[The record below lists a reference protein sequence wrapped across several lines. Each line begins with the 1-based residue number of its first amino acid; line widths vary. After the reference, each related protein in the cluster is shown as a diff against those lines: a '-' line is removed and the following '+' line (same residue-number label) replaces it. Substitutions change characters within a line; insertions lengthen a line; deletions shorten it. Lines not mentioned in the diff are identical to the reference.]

1 MSDQIEY
8 LITGIKTETNNTN
21 TFFLTPNTTNYN
33 YKAGQFITFTFA
45 FNNHTVNRSYSI
57 SSSPDTDQQIS
68 ITVKRVLNGEVTNW
82 LFTKAAVGDILKGS
96 AAQGKFTIE
105 YTPAN
110 KRDIFL
116 IAAGSGIT
124 ALYSLLKSVLKHE
137 PESNIILVY
146 SNSNI
151 ESAIFYN
158 EIKNIESHHSNLTIE
173 WLFSNNSNI
182 LRARLGNFILE
193 EIMETHLK
201 YNKNDAL
208 IYTCGPEDFML
219 MVQISCLTNGY
230 NKNNI
235 RKEIFDVT
243 PAEVE
248 KKYWDN
254 QNRRV
259 TFIKNN
265 TATEIDV
272 PYNISLLDAAL
283 RNGISISNSCKAG
296 KCGTCVCQIKQ
307 GKVWMHYNEVLMD
320 NEIENGEVLTCTGHP
335 ITDDVIIEIK

>member
-1 MSDQIEY
+1 MNELIEY
-8 LITGIKTETNNTN
+8 RITDIKTETNNTR
-21 TFFLTPNTTNYN
+21 TFFLKPCTIHYS
-33 YKAGQFITFTFA
+33 YKAGQFITFEFD
-45 FNNHTVNRSYSI
+45 FKINKVNRSYSI

-82 LFTKAAVGDILKGS
+82 LFTKAKIGDVLSGS
-96 AAQGKFTIE
+96 PAQGKFTID
-105 YTPAN
+105 YTPGN

-124 ALYSLLKSVLKHE
+124 ALYSILKSVLKHE
-137 PESNIILVY
+137 PGSNVVLVY
-146 SNSNI
+146 SNSSI
-151 ESAIFYN
+151 ETTIFYN
-158 EIKNIESHHSNLTIE
+158 DIKVLGIQHPNLTIE
-173 WLFSNNSNI
+173 WLFSDNPNI

-193 EIMETHLK
+193 EIMNRHLK
-201 YNKNDAL
+201 YDKNNAL

-219 MVQISCLTNGY
+219 MVQISSLTNGY

-235 RKEIFDVT
+235 RKEIYDVT

-248 KKYWDN
+248 KKYWDE
-254 QNRRV
+254 QNRQV

-265 TATEIDV
+265 IATKIEV
-272 PYNISLLDAAL
+272 PYNVSLLDAAL
-283 RNGISISNSCKAG
+283 NNGISISNSCKAG
-296 KCGTCVCQIKQ
+296 KCGTCVCRLKQ

-320 NEIENGEVLTCTGHP
+320 SEIENGEILTCTGHP

>member
-1 MSDQIEY
+1 MSEQIEY
-8 LITGIKTETNNTN
+8 RITDIRTETNNTK
-21 TFFLTPNTTNYN
+21 TFFLTPNTINYS
-33 YKAGQFITFTFA
+33 YKAGQFITFEFA
-45 FNNHTVNRSYSI
+45 FNNHSTNRSYSI

-68 ITVKRVLNGEVTNW
+68 ITVKRVINGEVTNW
-82 LFTKAAVGDILKGS
+82 LFTKARAGDILKGS
-96 AAQGKFTIE
+96 TAQGKFTID
-105 YTPAN
+105 YTPDN

-124 ALYSLLKSVLKHE
+124 ALFSLLKSVLKHE
-137 PESNIILVY
+137 PQSNIILVY
-146 SNSNI
+146 SNSNTD
-151 ESAIFYN
+151 STIFYN
-158 EIKNIESHHSNLTIE
+158 EIKTIGTKHANLTIE
-173 WLFSNNSNI
+173 WLFSNNPNI

-201 YNKNDAL
+201 YHKNEAL

-265 TATEIDV
+265 NATEIEV

-283 RNGISISNSCKAG
+283 KNGISIINSCKAG
-296 KCGTCVCQIKQ
+296 KCGTCVCHIKQ

-320 NEIENGEVLTCTGHP
+320 NEIENGEILTCTGHP
-335 ITDDVIIEIK
+335 ITEDVIIEIK